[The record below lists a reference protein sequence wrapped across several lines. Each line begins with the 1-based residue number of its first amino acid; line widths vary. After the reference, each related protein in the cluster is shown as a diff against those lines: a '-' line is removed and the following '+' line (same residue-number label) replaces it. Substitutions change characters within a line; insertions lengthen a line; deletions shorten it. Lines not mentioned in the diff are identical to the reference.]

1 MRTHRRPAAAEP
13 QSAVSVRVRDAS
25 VEFPVFDA
33 KTRSLK
39 AAFIGSAG
47 GAIGRTSSRVV
58 MIEALRGIT
67 LSLAAGDRVALVGRN
82 GAGKSTLLRL
92 LSGVYEPTAGV
103 AMVNG
108 RVAPVFDLGVG
119 LDPEMSG
126 YENIVIRGLFL
137 GETRKSM
144 RAKVDEIA
152 EFTELGPYLSMPLRT
167 YSTGMRVRLALGVL
181 TSIDPQILLLDEGV
195 GAVDASFLT
204 KALVRL
210 KAMVERSGIVV
221 FASHSHEFLAQLCTT
236 ALWIDRGTIVMAG
249 DVNDVIRAYE
259 DANVA
264 LQTNTTRYG
273 DT

>member
-1 MRTHRRPAAAEP
+1 MKLLRR
-13 QSAVSVRVRDAS
+13 QSQTPPPVSVQVRDAT
-25 VEFPVFDA
+25 VDFPVFDA
-33 KTRSLK
+33 RTRSLK

-47 GAIGRTSSRVV
+47 GTIGRTSERVV
-58 MIEALRGIT
+58 MIEALRGIS
-67 LSLAAGDRVALVGRN
+67 LSLNAGDRVGLVGRN

-108 RVAPVFDLGVG
+108 RVAPVFDLGIG
-119 LDPEMSG
+119 LDPEISG

-152 EFTELGPYLSMPLRT
+152 EFTELGPYLCLPLRT

-195 GAVDASFLT
+195 GAVDSAFLT
-204 KALVRL
+204 KALARL
-210 KAMVERSGIVV
+210 HAMVERTGIVV
-221 FASHSHEFLAQLCTT
+221 FASHSHEFLTQLCTT

-249 DVNDVIRAYE
+249 EVNDVIRAYE
-259 DANVA
+259 DHDATSPAN
-264 LQTNTTRYG
+264 TSRHG
-273 DT
+273 DTR